1 MDDAARRD
9 ALAAVRALFDPAP
22 GWAYLDTATDGL
34 PPRPAVELLRKAERE
49 WQQGV
54 ADWTVYDARVEA
66 SRADFAALIG
76 ASADEVALHPSFS
89 IGIGLVAASLPPDS
103 EVVVAPEEYGSV
115 VWPML
120 VAARARGVRVCE
132 APFDALADAI
142 RPGTSLVG
150 VSLVQMHTGR
160 GPDLTAILSAAEA
173 VGARVLVDGSQA
185 VPVVDVRPWISR
197 IDYLGCA
204 GYKHLLGPHGTS
216 FFYVRR
222 DRLDSVQPWAANWV
236 AADAAAGAS
245 YLGAPLLLRPDAGR
259 FDTTFPRFPWIA
271 TAESVRLVR
280 GWFEA
285 GLFAEVRRLAL
296 RLAALVGSESV
307 PAPAGSLVCVRVAD
321 ESAALA
327 AVLGARV
334 KAAARVGH
342 IRFAPH
348 VWSTDEDIERAADA
362 IRPFARRR

>member
-1 MDDAARRD
+1 MSAHERVDQE
-9 ALAAVRALFDPAP
+9 ALAAARAHFDPAP

-34 PPRPAVELLRKAERE
+34 PPRPAVDLLRTAERE
-49 WQQGV
+49 WQQGQ
-54 ADWTVYDARVEA
+54 ADWTVYDAGIEA
-66 SRADFAALIG
+66 ARGDFAALIG
-76 ASADEVALHPSFS
+76 AAADEVALHPSFS
-89 IGIGLVAASLPPDS
+89 IGIGLVAASLPAGS

-120 VAARARGVRVCE
+120 IAARARGVVVRE
-132 APFDALADAI
+132 ARFDALADAI

-150 VSLVQMHTGR
+150 VSLIQMHTGR
-160 GPDLTAILSAAEA
+160 GPDLPAILAAAES
-173 VGARVLVDGSQA
+173 VGARVLVDASQA
-185 VPVVDVRPWISR
+185 VPVVEVAPWISR

-222 DRLDSVQPWAANWV
+222 DRQDSVEPWAANWV
-236 AADAAAGAS
+236 AADVTAGAS
-245 YLGAPLLLRPDAGR
+245 YLGGKLLLRADAGR

-280 GWFEA
+280 GWWEA
-285 GLFAEVRRLAL
+285 GLFAEVRRLAA
-296 RLAALVGSESV
+296 RLASLVGL
-307 PAPAGSLVCVRVAD
+307 PAPAGSLVCVPVAD
-321 ESAALA
+321 EAAALA

-348 VWSTDEDIERAADA
+348 LWSTDEDIERAAEA
-362 IRPFARRR
+362 IEPYVTTR